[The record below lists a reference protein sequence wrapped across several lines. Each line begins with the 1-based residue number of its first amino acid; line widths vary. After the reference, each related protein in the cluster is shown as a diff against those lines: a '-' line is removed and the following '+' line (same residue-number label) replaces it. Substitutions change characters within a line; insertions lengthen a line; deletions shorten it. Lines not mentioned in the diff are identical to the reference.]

1 MWRSIYAIESDLRRA
16 RTDVFSDD
24 TTVAAAAERRI
35 PELLAELSRNPDE
48 VRRRADLAAARDEA
62 LLRRWA

>member
-1 MWRSIYAIESDLRRA
+1 MWRSIYAIESDMRRA

-24 TTVAAAAERRI
+24 TTVAAEAEKRI
-35 PELLAELSRNPDE
+35 AELLAELSKHPDE
-48 VRRRADLAAARDEA
+48 VRRRDNLAAARDEA